1 MGLRVALVGAGQVA
15 SVHLEALRETEAVEL
30 VGIYDQDLA
39 RAKERAEASGIPRA
53 YASWDELLRDD
64 ASQCVGVL
72 LPHDL
77 HERFA
82 VEALSAGKHVV
93 CEKPLGQTVAECD
106 RMLAAAARAG
116 RRLFPVHNRVYGHA
130 VERMGE
136 IVRGGQIGQVILAQT
151 TGFEGPRTVGVRP
164 WLATRRGGG
173 GVLMAQAVHPAYAL
187 RWMLG
192 DVARVSCQ
200 FGDLKVVDMA
210 GEDSAIATLKFAS
223 GAVAEMTATF
233 GIAHGPFDHSI
244 TLHGRDGYLH
254 LGTSAPLLA
263 NRAPHLA
270 RSVGARSVGAEGV
283 GAGRLQQRFALVAIS
298 PQLFGDREPHEVD
311 LPMTDLSATAF
322 RRMWEDY
329 AGGILAGTPT
339 RVVAED
345 GKRAVEIIEAAY
357 RSNASGRAID
367 LPLEG

>member
-1 MGLRVALVGAGQVA
+1 MTLRVALVGAGQVA
-15 SVHLEALRETEAVEL
+15 SVHLEALRETEAVDL
-30 VGIYDQDLA
+30 VGIYDQDLGRA
-39 RAKERAEASGIPRA
+39 RERAEANGIPRA
-53 YASWDELLRDD
+53 YASWEELLKDE
-64 ASQCVGVL
+64 AVQCVGVL

-77 HERFA
+77 HEKFA

-106 RMLAAAARAG
+106 RMLAAAARAE
-116 RRLFPVHNRVYGHA
+116 RKLFPVHNRVYGHA
-130 VERMGE
+130 LERMGE
-136 IVRGGQIGQVILAQT
+136 IARSGKIGQVILAQT

-164 WLATRRGGG
+164 WLATSRGGG

-200 FGDLKVVDMA
+200 FGDLKVVDMTA
-210 GEDSAIATLKFAS
+210 EDTAVATLKFAS
-223 GAVAEMTATF
+223 GALAEMTATF

-254 LGTSAPLLA
+254 LGA
-263 NRAPHLA
+263 RAGGNA
-270 RSVGARSVGAEGV
+270 R
-283 GAGRLQQRFALVAIS
+283 QRFALVAIS
-298 PQLFGDREPHEVD
+298 PQLFGDREQHEIE

-322 RRMWEDY
+322 GRMWEDY
-329 AGGILAGTPT
+329 AGGILEGRPT
-339 RVVAED
+339 RVVGED
-345 GKRAVEIIEAAY
+345 GRRAVEIVEAAY

-367 LPLEG
+367 LPLEE